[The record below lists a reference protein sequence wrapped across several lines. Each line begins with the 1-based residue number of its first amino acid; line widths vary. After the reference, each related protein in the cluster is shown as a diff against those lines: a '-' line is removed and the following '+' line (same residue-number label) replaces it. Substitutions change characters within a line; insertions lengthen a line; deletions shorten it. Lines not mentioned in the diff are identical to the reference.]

1 MCFGLIPIAKKL
13 LGSQF
18 DFPFFLKFELTEAM
32 NALESF
38 FLNSNFSWF
47 LSKLLPYILFP
58 IFGLILG
65 LLFNRFFK
73 IKKKAKKILI
83 LSLSMLLLFGIY
95 FAYSP
100 IYQGDFSNNS
110 LKIDRTVEL
119 SEIQEK
125 HLYVITIPGCPFC
138 AESINRMKKLQK
150 RNPNVVIDYIV
161 CNGDSSALDWYSKE
175 VGSTISVH
183 LAKNNKAIAGL
194 SKHKYPSFVF
204 SNGKEI
210 NYWSNDGF
218 GVSAMD
224 EIESN
229 FSN

>member
-1 MCFGLIPIAKKL
+1 
-13 LGSQF
+13 
-18 DFPFFLKFELTEAM
+18 M
-32 NALESF
+32 NAVESF

-58 IFGLILG
+58 VLGLILG
-65 LLFNRFFK
+65 LFFNRIFS
-73 IKKKAKKILI
+73 IKKKGRKILI
-83 LSLSMLLLFGIY
+83 LSLSILLLFGIY
-95 FAYSP
+95 FAFSP

-110 LKIDRTVEL
+110 SQIDKTAAL

-125 HLYVITIPGCPFC
+125 HLYVISIPGCPFC

-150 RNPNVVIDYIV
+150 RNPNIVIDYIV
-161 CNGDSSALDWYSKE
+161 CNGDSSALEWYSKE
-175 VGSTISVH
+175 AGSTISVH

-204 SNGKEI
+204 SNGKQI
-210 NYWSNDGF
+210 SYWSNDGF

-224 EIESN
+224 EIESK